1 MCKVGFLPKA
11 HVEHGSIYDGV
22 LCQILDRKLP
32 NNTSATVRRNWHR
45 NCGYAIAMIISPLNL
60 EIDVLPIGG
69 KKGEAFKDEYLDCEA
84 VGVKPGK

>member
-1 MCKVGFLPKA
+1 MWVTEGINMCKVSLLPKA
-11 HVEHGSIYDGV
+11 NVEHDPIFDGI

-32 NNTSATVRRNWHR
+32 KDTSAMVRRNWHC

-69 KKGEAFKDEYLDCEA
+69 KKGKALEE
-84 VGVKPGK
+84 